1 MSHRD
6 KPRASSALRSHDEVN
21 HHFGIT
27 NVKDTTYAQE
37 QLRFARRRFANRSS
51 RIHYTINAI
60 ADGRL
65 RFGGKSASLNGS
77 GLGLFRAALA
87 RMDSHM
93 SRDEAQSDSISG
105 DHRII

>member
-6 KPRASSALRSHDEVN
+6 KPRASSTLRIHNEAN

-27 NVKDTTYAQE
+27 NVKNTTYAQK
-37 QLRFARRRFANRSS
+37 QLHFARQGFANRSS
-51 RIHYTINAI
+51 MIHYTINAI

-65 RFGGKSASLNGS
+65 RFGGKSASLKGS

-105 DHRII
+105 DQHIV